1 MLSFACSALVGE
13 AVNLHVNHVM
23 TQTSENTMLASKAT
37 RLVKGDIIP
46 TSTAVGS
53 DICA

>member
-23 TQTSENTMLASKAT
+23 TQTSENTMLASKT